1 MFSLFDL
8 KEKTGNHEGQVRSV
22 KYRKGNKFDQMLI
35 SVEQE
40 VSLWEVYSKMS
51 MRNRYVAGNI

>member
-8 KEKTGNHEGQVRSV
+8 EEKSGNHEGQVSSL
-22 KYRKGNKFDQMLI
+22 KDKKENKFDQMVI

-40 VSLWEVYSKMS
+40 VSLWEIYSKMS
-51 MRNRYVAGNI
+51 MRNRYVAESI